1 MLHQWPRRFDCVN
14 GPHHRYVE
22 PKRAMTSRSFP
33 TENIASRILL
43 VRRQRVMLD
52 AHLAELYGVTTKALI
67 QAVKRDL
74 NRFPSDFMFV
84 LTDQDVA
91 ILRSQIVTSSSDS
104 RRWGRA
110 PLGDP
115 CVHRAG
121 RCDAFIGAS
130 QRACDRCEY
139 CDHAYLRVRQIVSVN
154 AGLAKKLDELEG
166 RVSGHDE
173 AIAEI
178 VRAIRQLATPEDARP
193 ARRIG
198 FV

>member
-1 MLHQWPRRFDCVN
+1 
-14 GPHHRYVE
+14 
-22 PKRAMTSRSFP
+22 MTSRSFP

-67 QAVKRDL
+67 QAVKRNL

-91 ILRSQIVTSSSDS
+91 ILRSQIVTSSSGS
-104 RRWGRA
+104 RQWGGRRWATYAFTEQGVAMLSSVLRSARA
-110 PLGDP
+110 IAANIAIMRTF
-115 CVHRAG
+115 V
-121 RCDAFIGAS
+121 
-130 QRACDRCEY
+130 
-139 CDHAYLRVRQIVSVN
+139 RVRQIVSVN